1 MSKLPK
7 NALTVHVLGE
17 GIGESI
23 ILELPNGKWGIVDCY
38 TRSIKDETANQ
49 TLNFLKQSNVQ
60 ELEFLCLS
68 HMIEQTYQQVNY
80 RDNLSKRNR
89 SFLQFGFILIIVAS
103 FILGCADNPQV
114 DIVGAEQ
121 NLQTGWLE
129 YNNGNYNAALL
140 SFERAISLDDSLSD
154 AHNGLG
160 YSLLSSSASSAFNPQ
175 LVLKALSAFQEAIRL
190 DETNA
195 DAWVGLA
202 NALFLR
208 RTEPGDF
215 KTAVQALD
223 NALKGNSAFLYRH
236 DYNSEADI
244 HALKAICLY
253 YAGDV
258 QAASSEVES
267 ALEID
272 SENQQALAIGNF
284 IKSSR

>member
-1 MSKLPK
+1 
-7 NALTVHVLGE
+7 
-17 GIGESI
+17 
-23 ILELPNGKWGIVDCY
+23 
-38 TRSIKDETANQ
+38 
-49 TLNFLKQSNVQ
+49 
-60 ELEFLCLS
+60 
-68 HMIEQTYQQVNY
+68 MIEKTYQRINY
-80 RDNLSKRNR
+80 RDNLNKRNH
-89 SFLQFGFILIIVAS
+89 SFLQFGFIFII
-103 FILGCADNPQV
+103 ILGSLSGCADNPQL
-114 DIVGAEQ
+114 DKVGAEQ

-160 YSLLSSSASSAFNPQ
+160 FSLLSSSASSTFNIQ

-202 NALFLR
+202 TALFSR
-208 RTEPGDF
+208 RTDPSDF

-244 HALKAICLY
+244 RALKAICLY

-258 QAASSEVES
+258 QSASIEVKS

-272 SENQQALAIGNF
+272 SKNQQALAIQNF
-284 IKSSR
+284 IKNSP

>member
-1 MSKLPK
+1 MNKELR
-7 NALTVHVLGE
+7 N
-17 GIGESI
+17 
-23 ILELPNGKWGIVDCY
+23 IL
-38 TRSIKDETANQ
+38 
-49 TLNFLKQSNVQ
+49 FL
-60 ELEFLCLS
+60 
-68 HMIEQTYQQVNY
+68 
-80 RDNLSKRNR
+80 R
-89 SFLQFGFILIIVAS
+89 FGFILVIITVFMS
-103 FILGCADNPQV
+103 SCADDPQLDRV
-114 DIVGAEQ
+114 DAEQ
-121 NLQTGWLE
+121 NLRTGWLE

-140 SFERAISLDDSLSD
+140 SFERAISFDDSLSD

-160 YSLLSSSASSAFNPQ
+160 YSLLSASSSSIFNPQ
-175 LVLKALSAFQEAIRL
+175 LALKALSAFQEAIRL

-208 RTEPGDF
+208 RTDPSDF

-223 NALKGNSAFLYRH
+223 NALKADSTSLYRH

-258 QAASSEVES
+258 QSASVEIKS

-272 SENQQALAIGNF
+272 SKNQQALAIQKF
-284 IKSSR
+284 IQ